1 MENSPQKN
9 HCCQSSHQVDYLF
22 LFNFVRLVDWQSST
36 GGLGQIWL
44 QITEESRNFWV
55 PHYIFAT
62 CYTFQSKFGD
72 LTVVFLKIWRL
83 WKKKFQEKAFV

>member
-1 MENSPQKN
+1 
-9 HCCQSSHQVDYLF
+9 
-22 LFNFVRLVDWQSST
+22 VDWQSST
-36 GGLGQIWL
+36 RGLGQIWL

-72 LTVVFLKIWRL
+72 LTVFPSKYGEFGKKIPRKNL
-83 WKKKFQEKAFV
+83 CMKNL